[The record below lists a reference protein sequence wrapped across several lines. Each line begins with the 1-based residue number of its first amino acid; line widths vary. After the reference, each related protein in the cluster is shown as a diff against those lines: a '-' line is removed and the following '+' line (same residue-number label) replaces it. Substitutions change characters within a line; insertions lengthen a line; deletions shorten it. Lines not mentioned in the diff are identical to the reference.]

1 MSAFALR
8 TATAA
13 DADAIATLH
22 TANWRSAYA
31 AILDPAYLAGPVIED
46 RHAVWR
52 ERLTSPAPDMEVV
65 VAENDQGIVGFVSLF
80 HEREPAWGGFV
91 DNLHSAAAVRGQGA
105 GKALLVEA
113 ARRTAASQRKAF
125 TCGCSNGTRVPSA
138 STWRWVRP
146 SLSVSIPTGTRHPT
160 KSASA
165 CTGPRLQTSRA
176 TRPSA

>member
-91 DNLHSAAAVRGQGA
+91 DNLHTAAAVRGQGA

-113 ARRTAASQRKAF
+113 ARRTAARDPAKGLYLWVFERNESAVGFYLALGATIAQRLVSDWDKAPDEIRF
-125 TCGCSNGTRVPSA
+125 RMHWPKAADLARN
-138 STWRWVRP
+138 
-146 SLSVSIPTGTRHPT
+146 
-160 KSASA
+160 
-165 CTGPRLQTSRA
+165 
-176 TRPSA
+176 